1 MKRIYKR
8 SRHPTYKT
16 EKERKQAH
24 IEACRRYI
32 AKNREALKEKARERY
47 KDNAAAIG
55 KAVREYL
62 RDGIDG
68 EIRSLKN
75 KMEDIM
81 KDHEEVLKEVRQ
93 LSNFV
98 KWGRKP

>member
-8 SRHPTYKT
+8 GRHPIYKT
-16 EKERKQAH
+16 EKERRQAH
-24 IEACRRYI
+24 REACYRYL
-32 AKNREALKEKARERY
+32 ARNREALNEKARERY